1 MQLGSADDLASQNV
15 ALIVSTG
22 TAQDAGR
29 GWKPSKKAV
38 CTGDS
43 AGISVI
49 VGFAAIRLEPPI
61 ETLIGKEPRAD
72 FGTQSFSGD
81 CRNYWGT
88 GRPIPGSWRV
98 GRVEC
103 AAMWATEEAG

>member
-15 ALIVSTG
+15 ALIVSTE
-22 TAQDAGR
+22 TSHDADR
-29 GWKPSKKAV
+29 GWKPSGKAA
-38 CTGDS
+38 CIGDS
-43 AGISVI
+43 AGGSVI
-49 VGFAAIRLEPPI
+49 VGFASIRLEPPI

-72 FGTQSFSGD
+72 IVTQCFSGD